1 MGKDKRPFIYQS
13 PRRKRKPRHALHSPQ
28 ITKAKKAEPLTAEEL
43 FAQASGDVQD
53 SHWDAIV
60 AHAIQMGKGE

>member
-1 MGKDKRPFIYQS
+1 MRTKDPSSQPAK
-13 PRRKRKPRHALHSPQ
+13 RHALHSPQ
-28 ITKAKKAEPLTAEEL
+28 ITKAKKALALTTEEL

-60 AHAIQMGKGE
+60 AHAIQLGRGQ